1 LAILSKQLS
10 CLIYPLWGEKDIS
23 VMANIT
29 DLVASI
35 EVELEA
41 ARNREARAQ
50 KTIEITL
57 AEIQQDSRA
66 EATDEENALMKRS
79 FETIDLAKAQQVSIQ
94 GKLANARK
102 VQAEAA
108 DFDKRMNEATRPEG
122 LPERGDGQR
131 RTASVSVGNEPH
143 TYTPQ
148 NDPSGSQF
156 LSDVVRQFVTGDV
169 RSTDRLRRHM
179 NEETVDRA
187 QNGMQLRASDVGTTA
202 FSGLVVPQY
211 LVDLVA
217 PHVANLRPFADL
229 CNKHTL
235 PAQGMSLDISR
246 ITTASAVALQT
257 AELAAGGSTA
267 MDDTLLTIAVQ
278 TALGEQT
285 ISRQAIERG
294 TGISDVVLQDL
305 FRQYNTVLDNTL
317 LNQASTGLTNVA
329 HDNATASAATLAA
342 LYPAILGAASQS
354 ETATLGMAHPDFALM
369 HPRRWYWLQSLL
381 TTQWPAFTQPGVA
394 SDSLAAGANNAA
406 PYNTGVAG
414 VLPSG
419 LRVVTDA
426 NILTNGGVGTNE
438 DEVYVVPTMECHL
451 WEDTGQPAYIRA
463 EQPRANNL
471 GVLLVVYGYFG
482 YTFQRYTNATQKV
495 TGAGLAAVTGF

>member
-1 LAILSKQLS
+1 
-10 CLIYPLWGEKDIS
+10 
-23 VMANIT
+23 MANIGE
-29 DLVASI
+29 LVASI

-41 ARNREARAQ
+41 ARNREARAR
-50 KTIEITL
+50 KTIEVTL

-66 EATDEENALMKRS
+66 QATDEEDAQMSRS
-79 FETIDLAKAQQVSIQ
+79 FETIELAKAQQVSIQ
-94 GKLANARK
+94 SKLAQAQK
-102 VQAEAA
+102 VQAEES
-108 DFDKRMNEATRPEG
+108 DFQKRMNDATKPEG
-122 LPERGDGQR
+122 LPSRSDNQR
-131 RTASVSVGNEPH
+131 TTRASVGNEPH

-148 NDPSGSQF
+148 NDPTGSQF

-169 RSTDRLRRHM
+169 RASDRLRRHM

-187 QNGMQLRASDVGTTA
+187 NAGMQLRASDVGTSA

-211 LVDLVA
+211 LVDMVA

-229 CNKHTL
+229 CNKHPL

-267 MDDTLLTIAVQ
+267 MDDTLLTINVK

-285 ISRQAIERG
+285 VSRQAIERG

-317 LNQASTGLTNVA
+317 LNAASVGLAAVA
-329 HDNATASAATLAA
+329 HDNATATAATLAA

-381 TTQWPAFTQPGVA
+381 TTQWPAFTQPGVQA
-394 SDSLAAGANNAA
+394 DSLALGANNAA
-406 PYNTGVAG
+406 PYNTGIAG

-419 LRVVTDA
+419 LKVVTDA
-426 NILTNGGVGTNE
+426 NIVTNNGVGTNE
-438 DEVYVVPTMECHL
+438 DEIFVVPSMECHL
-451 WEDTGQPAYIRA
+451 WEDAGSPAYIRA

-471 GVLLVVYGYFG
+471 GVLLVVYGYFAS
-482 YTFQRYTNATQKV
+482 TFERYANATQMIS
-495 TGAGLAAVTGF
+495 GAGLAAVTGF